1 MTEQHD
7 HESCAGELP
16 PSLNGLILTLTA
28 TALAYL
34 GQPVNPDGNNPEP
47 DFHLAR
53 YTIDTI
59 QMLKEKT
66 EGNRTNE
73 ETELIDDVL
82 TQLRLIYIQKTGPGT

>member
-1 MTEQHD
+1 MTDQHNQ
-7 HESCAGELP
+7 EPCTGELP

-34 GQPVNPDGNNPEP
+34 GQPVNPDSNNPEP

-59 QMLKEKT
+59 QMLREKT
-66 EGNRTNE
+66 EGNRTTE

-82 TQLRLIYIQKTGPGT
+82 TQLRLIYIQKTGFGR